1 MDVVVGMITSTS
13 LSTVMIVPMN
23 VLLALLALLAHR
35 ENKALL
41 ALLAPLAHRENK
53 ALLAH
58 RENKALLG
66 SVFVS
71 VKVF

>member
-1 MDVVVGMITSTS
+1 MDVVVGTITSTS

-23 VLLALLALLAHR
+23 VLLALLAHR
-35 ENKALL
+35 ENKAL
-41 ALLAPLAHRENK
+41 LAHRENK